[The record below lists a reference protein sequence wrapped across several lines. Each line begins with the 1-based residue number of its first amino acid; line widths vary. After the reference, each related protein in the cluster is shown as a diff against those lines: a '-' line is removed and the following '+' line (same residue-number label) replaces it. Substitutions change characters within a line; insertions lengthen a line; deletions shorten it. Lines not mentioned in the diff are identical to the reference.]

1 MTQSGNFIILE
12 HPMKIVFRLLS
23 GTEVLK
29 KKIRKKTSLFSLLIG
44 VFIFP
49 GTSATAQIQ
58 YSDSIGLETI
68 FEQAEEIASLR
79 SLLIQQHGEFL
90 GESYLKG
97 RSPNRPFNIK
107 SASKSIIGLLVG
119 IAVEEGFIA
128 SIEEPIGTYFPDYF
142 EENPNPKK
150 EQITIRNL
158 LSMQAGLASTSSGN
172 YGAWVLSKDWVKYTL
187 DQDFV
192 SEIDGR
198 MVYSTGTSHL
208 LSVIIAKASGMNTK
222 AFAEKYLFDP
232 LNITVGGWDR
242 DPQGNYMGGNNLA
255 LKPSDMLK
263 IGQMLM
269 DEGVYEGQQIIPLAW
284 IIDSFKTYTY
294 SNYNP
299 YGYGY
304 QWWNKKTGKYTT
316 LFAWGHGGQYIM
328 MIPELDAVVVMTS
341 SVTSESQRR
350 TYKRPVFVLLE
361 DYIIPFLEGRMG
373 LNKRLITPL
382 PSPSKGKEA
391 PE

>member
-1 MTQSGNFIILE
+1 MIQNGNFITSA
-12 HPMKIVFRLLS
+12 HPMKAVFRLLS
-23 GTEVLK
+23 GI
-29 KKIRKKTSLFSLLIG
+29 KILQKIQTLLRKSKLLYLLAGLLFFSVSGLAQPLANEEDPLSG
-44 VFIFP
+44 IF
-49 GTSATAQIQ
+49 G
-58 YSDSIGLETI
+58 
-68 FEQAEEIASLR
+68 QADEISSLR
-79 SLLIQQHGEFL
+79 SLLIQQHGKLL
-90 GESYLKG
+90 GESYFNG
-97 RSPNRPFNIK
+97 RSANRAFNIK
-107 SASKSIIGLLVG
+107 SASKSIIGLLIG
-119 IAVEEGFIA
+119 IAVEEGFIH
-128 SIEEPIGTYFPDYF
+128 SVDEPILTYFPEYF

-150 EQITIRNL
+150 EQITVRNL
-158 LSMQAGLASTSSGN
+158 LSMQAGLRSTSSGN
-172 YGAWVLSKDWVKYTL
+172 YGAWVMSRNWVEYAL

-198 MVYSTGTSHL
+198 MVYSTGISHL
-208 LSVIIAKASGMNTK
+208 LSVIISKSSGMSTK

-232 LNITVGGWDR
+232 LDITVGGWDR
-242 DPQGNYMGGNNLA
+242 DPQGYYMGGNNLA

-263 IGQMLM
+263 IGQMLI
-269 DEGVYEGQQIIPLAW
+269 DKGVWNGQQIIPMDW

-341 SVTSESQRR
+341 SVTEASRRR

-361 DYIIPFLEGRMG
+361 DQIIPFLE
-373 LNKRLITPL
+373 
-382 PSPSKGKEA
+382 KEF
-391 PE
+391 ENEI